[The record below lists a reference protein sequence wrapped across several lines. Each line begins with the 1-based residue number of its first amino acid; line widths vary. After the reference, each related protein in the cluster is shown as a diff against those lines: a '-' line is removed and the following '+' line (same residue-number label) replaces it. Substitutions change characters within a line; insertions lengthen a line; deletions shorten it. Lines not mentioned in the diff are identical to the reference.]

1 MGQVH
6 VCAVATREAGAGR
19 ERSLLLVGRLHGWH
33 HVQSRFPVLL
43 CTRLDEA
50 RSSLG
55 DLSSLLLAVTQLIAA
70 KRSSEPSVGGS
81 CSSAS
86 KPFHFP
92 AAASGLRASW
102 SGVKGE
108 KKNKTQPTSASG
120 PFNVCFTSF
129 EGGSAGVSSVQP
141 RACCWLCLPQ
151 HLGGWKRPC
160 LRSQH
165 CLVAAGL

>member
-1 MGQVH
+1 MLEGKGP
-6 VCAVATREAGAGR
+6 CSWWDACTGGTAS
-19 ERSLLLVGRLHGWH
+19 SLG
-33 HVQSRFPVLL
+33 SPVLL

-108 KKNKTQPTSASG
+108 KKIKKPNPHLRLGHLMFVLLLLKAAALGSAPCSPELAAGSASH
-120 PFNVCFTSF
+120 SI
-129 EGGSAGVSSVQP
+129 
-141 RACCWLCLPQ
+141 
-151 HLGGWKRPC
+151 
-160 LRSQH
+160 
-165 CLVAAGL
+165 